1 MLVGTLADCIMA
13 ESVAQAEQRRLEAL
27 QIQAATFGPHTDPA
41 ILIEIQ
47 ELTRRNRGSTFIE
60 RRQLVNNL
68 DYDFLMNVV
77 AAALVRL
84 NVLEQGLHKRA
95 FIRDLWMIAISIM
108 VFFILLIVLL
118 K

>member
-1 MLVGTLADCIMA
+1 ME
-13 ESVAQAEQRRLEAL
+13 ESIEEIENRRLTAL
-27 QIQAATFGPHTDPA
+27 QIQAATYGPHTDPA

-47 ELTRRNRGSTFIE
+47 DLSRKQHKTPRIE
-60 RRQLVNNL
+60 RRQLINNL

-84 NVLEQGLHKRA
+84 GAVETALHKREL
-95 FIRDLWMIAISIM
+95 IRDLWMITITVI
-108 VFFILLIVLL
+108 VFLTLLLQLL

>member
-1 MLVGTLADCIMA
+1 ME
-13 ESVAQAEQRRLEAL
+13 ESIQEIETRRLLAL
-27 QIQAATFGPHTDPA
+27 QAQAATFGPHTDPA

-47 ELTRRNRGSTFIE
+47 DLTRRNRGSTFIE

-84 NVLEQGLHKRA
+84 GTAEDILKQRTTIQN
-95 FIRDLWMIAISIM
+95 LWMITIT
-108 VFFILLIVLL
+108 ILVIFSLL
-118 K
+118 LQLYR

>member
-1 MLVGTLADCIMA
+1 MEESIEEIEKRRLLALQ
-13 ESVAQAEQRRLEAL
+13 AQAAKL
-27 QIQAATFGPHTDPA
+27 GPHTDPA
-41 ILIEIQ
+41 VLIEIQ
-47 ELTRRNRGSTFIE
+47 DLTRRNRGSTFVE

-84 NVLEQGLHKRA
+84 RAVEISLHRRA
-95 FIRDLWMIAISIM
+95 LVRDLWMLAISVM
-108 VFFILLIVLL
+108 VFVTLVLQLL